1 MMLRLVPFATLL
13 VAALVAAQ
21 PARSQPAAPATPPA
35 TAMVPAPTARLSE
48 VPPACVAPEDL
59 TATDTR
65 LPHVAAALKPGMEL
79 NILAVG
85 SATMLGPGGAAD
97 GSFPFRMAAYL
108 RQAVPG
114 ATVRLTVR
122 SGRGLTASDMLA
134 TIGTE
139 LSKNPFQLVLW
150 QTGTVEAVRN
160 LPAEDFFQTLSDGA
174 KLAEEHKADLV
185 LIDPQFSRF
194 LHANA
199 NLDPYEQTLEQTTGL
214 PDVILFHR
222 FELMRHWV
230 SAGQIDLERTVR
242 SDRQK
247 TADLLHD
254 CLGRA
259 LARVI
264 LQGAELRAP

>member
-1 MMLRLVPFATLL
+1 MMLRLASLATLL
-13 VAALVAAQ
+13 VAALLATHPARAQ
-21 PARSQPAAPATPPA
+21 PTGSVAVPHAAAPS
-35 TAMVPAPTARLSE
+35 SE
-48 VPPACVAPEDL
+48 VPPACAAPADL
-59 TATDTR
+59 TASDTG
-65 LPHVAAALKPGMEL
+65 LPHVAAALKPGKEL

-85 SATMLGPGGAAD
+85 SATMLGPAGGAE

-108 RQAVPG
+108 RAAVPD

-122 SGRGLTASDMLA
+122 SGRGLTAADMLA
-134 TIGTE
+134 TIRTE
-139 LSKNPFQLVLW
+139 LSQHPAQLVLW

-160 LPAEDFFQTLSDGA
+160 LPPEDFLQTLSEGA
-174 KLAEEHKADLV
+174 KLAEGGQADLV

-199 NLDPYEQTLEQTTGL
+199 NLDPYEQTLEQATGL

-222 FELMRHWV
+222 YELMRHWV

-247 TADLLHD
+247 TAALLHD

-259 LARVI
+259 LAQVI
-264 LQGAELRAP
+264 LAGAALHSP